1 MSDPVAPNRQPIA
14 VVGVS
19 ALFAGSTDA
28 TGFWHDILAGSDLI
42 REVPDSH
49 WLVDDF
55 YDPDPAAED
64 KTYARRGSFLD
75 PIDFDALGW
84 GVPPATIPATD
95 TSQLLALMVARQV
108 LQDAARGQFETMDRS
123 RISVILGF
131 AGATEMVSTMAGRV
145 QRPIWVKGLRE
156 AGLPEDQ
163 VQEAC
168 DRIAANYLPWQEAT
182 FPGLLGNV
190 VAGRIANRLDLGGTN
205 CVTDAA
211 CASSLSA
218 LSMAVSE
225 LQLGNSDLAI
235 TGGVDTMNDIVM
247 FMCFSKTPALSPTGD
262 CRPFSDQADG
272 TLLGEGLAMIALKRL
287 DDAERDG
294 DRIYAVI
301 RGVGASSDGR
311 SKSVYAPVS
320 AGQSQAL
327 RRTYELAGYGPE
339 TVELM
344 EAHGTGT
351 KAGDAAEFEGLRQVF
366 DESGRPDRQWCA
378 LGSVKSQIGHTKAA
392 AGAAG
397 LFKSVMA
404 LHHKVFP
411 PTIKVT
417 APNPNLRLPETPF
430 YLSTELR
437 PWIRDSR
444 HPRRASVS
452 SFGFGGSN
460 FHVTLEE
467 YTGQAPRPERLPTIG
482 RELVLLSGP
491 TAGAVA
497 QQARELA
504 ASQDGID
511 TVAQHTQRA
520 FDPVAQARLAVVT
533 SSPADLTGKLLAA
546 ASRIESMADGAPE
559 PFALP
564 DGSAF
569 GFGGHEGKVAFLFP
583 GQGSQYLGMGA
594 GLAMSLDIARG
605 PWDRAADVELEPGT
619 SLQEVVF
626 PRPVFGAEAERSL
639 AQRLTETQWAQ
650 PAIGCASLAQLAL
663 LRSLG
668 VEPDMVG
675 GHSFGEVTALF
686 AADVLSEAD
695 FLRVARRRGELMQAA
710 AVVPGAMTAIP
721 MPADQVAVLLSAAGS
736 PVVVANHNG
745 PADVVVS
752 GPTDAIE
759 ELESAL
765 AFTGIKTRRLPVST
779 AFHSRVV
786 SDSCAPF
793 AEFLDGVDF
802 ASPRMPV
809 YSNATAGTHDAAPDA
824 IRAAVAGQIASPVR
838 FVEMVRAMY
847 AAGARTFVEVGPAS
861 VLTGLVERILADE
874 PHLAVSLDRK
884 TRDDIDSLLL
894 TLARLAA
901 AGVPLRADELFVEY
915 RRPAQNSAAE
925 VAAKLAVPIHGSNYG
940 KLYPPPGGSQALP
953 GPNPA
958 PRAPTVAAPPPVQ
971 PAPAAAPPPV
981 QPAPAAAPPP
991 VQPAPAAAPSAWVQA
1006 FQESQR
1012 QTAEAHAVYQRAMA
1026 ESYAAFLQTA
1036 EASFLGLTALA
1047 GRQDTGTAVTRA
1059 EMPTAPTT
1067 PAPVAVPVVSAPV
1080 AVPVVS
1086 APAPV
1091 VVSAPVAVPVVS
1103 APAPVVVSAPVA
1115 VPVVVPAPAP
1125 AAAEAVAPVD
1135 LQTLMMAIVS
1145 DKTGYPADMLETN
1158 MDLEGDLGIDS
1169 IKRVEILAALKNEVP
1184 TLPPV
1189 DTGTMASLHT
1199 PGAIVDYL
1207 QNLLPGSAPAD
1218 AAPAGATRAAATPAP
1233 VAPPVTAPLGRYR
1246 LECIDAP
1253 PTGMAQL
1260 GLFQHE
1266 VHITGGG
1273 ELDEGLAAELRARGV
1288 DARASANL
1296 PDDAVACIYLGGLR
1310 EVADDD
1316 AAVAVN
1322 REAFA
1327 LARQLAVRLET
1338 GRGVFVTVQDTGG
1351 TFGLGPFEG
1360 RRGWLA
1366 GLPALVKT
1374 AGHEWPLASL
1384 KSIDLERGGRD
1395 TRTLATALADELLQ
1409 GGGEIE
1415 VGLTAQGGRS
1425 TLRSVNEPVELG
1437 QNVIQAGE
1445 VVVVSAGAR
1454 GVTAACVQEL
1464 ATDCRARFLLLG
1476 RTVLSEEPDC
1486 CAAIDD
1492 EAGLKKALLDEARA
1506 AGKSPRPAE
1515 LGARVQ
1521 EVLANREIRRTMATI
1536 ERAGAQV
1543 RYAAVDVCDRD
1554 ALNRTLGRIR
1564 SEWGPITGLVHAA
1577 GVLADRKISEKTDE
1591 QFNSV
1596 FDTKVAGLRALLAA
1610 TADDPLKLL
1619 CVFSSI
1625 SARCGNSAQADYAMA
1640 NEVLAKVAESEHR
1653 RRPDLLVK
1661 SVGWGP
1667 WEGGMV
1673 TPQLKQR
1680 FEELGVPMIP
1690 VTDGARMFADEMRS
1704 AQTDQ
1709 VQLVLGGEPRPE
1721 SQLVDGS
1728 ATKVHELELRV
1739 RRETHAYLEGHAIGG
1754 TPVVPVVLAAEWF
1767 SRGARCFRP
1776 GLSLVALHDLN
1787 VLKGI
1792 RLNSFDNGGD
1802 RFVIRGIHLPNS
1814 NGSMLLELRGPGD
1827 TLHYSARA
1835 ELAAEDRAPENGL
1848 PDLPL
1853 DVWFGEP
1860 LYGDLL
1866 FHRGAFEVIEEMH
1879 GISDHGV
1886 SAQVRGVERAGW
1898 PGEPWQMDV
1907 AALDGGLQLAVLYG
1921 RRMLHHA
1928 NLPTSI
1934 QELRL
1939 YGTLPGTGL
1948 IRASAYRRKVS
1959 DAAVTTDIV
1968 LTDDNGQRLAELRG
1982 VQNHALPR

>member
-1 MSDPVAPNRQPIA
+1 MSDQLPPNRQPIA

-19 ALFAGSTDA
+19 ALFPGSTDA

-42 REVPDSH
+42 RDVPESH

-55 YDPDPAAED
+55 HDPDPAADD

-95 TSQLLALMVARQV
+95 TAQLLALVVAQQV

-131 AGATEMVSTMAGRV
+131 AGATELISTMAGRM

-163 VQEAC
+163 VQDAC
-168 DRIAANYLPWQEAT
+168 DRITANYVPWQEAT

-190 VAGRIANRLDLGGTN
+190 VAGRIANRLNLGGTN

-272 TLLGEGLAMIALKRL
+272 TMLGEGLAMIALKRL

-327 RRTYELAGYGPE
+327 RRAYELAGYGPE

-397 LFKSVMA
+397 LFKSIMA
-404 LHHKVFP
+404 LHHKVLP

-430 YLSTELR
+430 YLSTKLR
-437 PWIRDSR
+437 PWIRDSG

-467 YTGQAPRPERLPTIG
+467 YTGAAPRPERLQTIG

-491 TAGAVA
+491 GAAAVA
-497 QQARELA
+497 AQARELA
-504 ASQDGID
+504 ESKD
-511 TVAQHTQRA
+511 TLGNVARQTLRD
-520 FDPVAQARLAVVT
+520 FDTSAQARLAVVA
-533 SSPADLTGKLLAA
+533 SGPADLADKLLVA
-546 ASRIESMADGAPE
+546 ASRIEAMVVGAADS
-559 PFALP
+559 FVLP

-569 GFGGHEGKVAFLFP
+569 GVGHQDGKVAFLFP
-583 GQGSQYLGMGA
+583 GQGSHYLGMGA
-594 GLAMSLDIARG
+594 GLAMGFDAARG

-626 PRPVFGAEAERSL
+626 PRPVFGADPERSL
-639 AQRLTETQWAQ
+639 AERLTTTQWAQ

-663 LRSLG
+663 LRGIG
-668 VEPDMVG
+668 VRADMVG

-686 AADVLSEAD
+686 AADVLNEAD
-695 FLRVARRRGELMQAA
+695 LLRVARRRGELMHSAA
-710 AVVPGAMTAIP
+710 AVPGAMTAIP
-721 MPADQVAVLLSAAGS
+721 LPVEQVADLLSAAAL

-759 ELESAL
+759 ELENKL
-765 AFTGIKTRRLPVST
+765 ATTGVTARRLPVAT
-779 AFHSRVV
+779 AFHSGVV
-786 SDSCAPF
+786 SGSCAPF
-793 AEFLDGVDF
+793 AEFLDGVHF
-802 ASPRMPV
+802 APPRVPV
-809 YSNATAGTHDAAPDA
+809 YSNATAAAHDDAPDA
-824 IRAAVAGQIASPVR
+824 IRAALAGQIASPVR
-838 FVEMVRAMY
+838 FVEMVHAMY
-847 AAGARTFVEVGPAS
+847 EAGARTFVEVGPAS

-884 TRDDIDSLLL
+884 AKDDVDSLLRA
-894 TLARLAA
+894 LARLAA
-901 AGVPLRADELFVEY
+901 AGVPFQAGELFAEY
-915 RRPAQNSAAE
+915 RRSAEDSTAPA
-925 VAAKLAVPIHGSNYG
+925 VAKLAVPIQGSNYG

-953 GPNPA
+953 GPNPVRAAVHADPVQNGHGPPVTA
-958 PRAPTVAAPPPVQ
+958 PQAPLPPVQ
-971 PAPAAAPPPV
+971 SAQPPTPTTGPEVAPV
-981 QPAPAAAPPP
+981 GG
-991 VQPAPAAAPSAWVQA
+991 PSAWVQA

-1012 QTAEAHAVYQRAMA
+1012 QTAEAHAVYQRASA

-1036 EASFLGLTALA
+1036 EGGFLGLTALA
-1047 GRQDTGTAVTRA
+1047 GGQVTGIPAAQPVFAAMDPGPAVRVEVSTAV
-1059 EMPTAPTT
+1059 PT
-1067 PAPVAVPVVSAPV
+1067 PAPPVAPTEPTPAAPV
-1080 AVPVVS
+1080 ALTVVVAPQITAA
-1086 APAPV
+1086 APAL
-1091 VVSAPVAVPVVS
+1091 
-1103 APAPVVVSAPVA
+1103 
-1115 VPVVVPAPAP
+1115 
-1125 AAAEAVAPVD
+1125 D
-1135 LQTLMMAIVS
+1135 LQALMMAVVAE
-1145 DKTGYPADMLETN
+1145 KTGYPADMLEAD

-1169 IKRVEILAALKNEVP
+1169 IKRVEILAALQDKAPE
-1184 TLPPV
+1184 LPPV

-1199 PGAIVDYL
+1199 PGAIVEYL
-1207 QNLLPGSAPAD
+1207 QNLLADPGRTSEHLEPS
-1218 AAPAGATRAAATPAP
+1218 TPESEPPTQAP
-1233 VAPPVTAPLGRYR
+1233 VAVALGRYR
-1246 LECIDAP
+1246 LELMDV
-1253 PTGMAQL
+1253 PTTGLAQL
-1260 GLFQHE
+1260 GLLQDE
-1266 VHITGGG
+1266 VHVIGGGG
-1273 ELDEGLAAELRARGV
+1273 ELDEALVAELRARGV
-1288 DARASANL
+1288 DARATANL
-1296 PDDAVACIYLGGLR
+1296 PDGAVACIYLGGLR
-1310 EVADDD
+1310 DIRDDD

-1327 LARQLAVRLET
+1327 LARRLAGRLET

-1351 TFGLGPFEG
+1351 AFGMGPLDAH
-1360 RRGWLA
+1360 RAWLA

-1374 AGHEWPLASL
+1374 SRHEWPLASL
-1384 KSIDLERGGRD
+1384 KSIDLQRGGRD
-1395 TRTLATALADELLQ
+1395 ARALATALADELLQ

-1415 VGLTAQGGRS
+1415 VALTTRGERF
-1425 TLRSVNEPVELG
+1425 TLRSVNEPVALG
-1437 QNVIQAGE
+1437 QPVIHAGE
-1445 VVVVSAGAR
+1445 VVLVSGGAR
-1454 GVTAACVQEL
+1454 GVTAACVQ
-1464 ATDCRARFLLLG
+1464 AWAADCRARFVLLG
-1476 RTVLSEEPDC
+1476 RTALTEEPNC
-1486 CAAIDD
+1486 CGFIDD

-1506 AGKSPRPAE
+1506 AEQAPRPAE

-1521 EVLANREIRRTMATI
+1521 EVLANREIRRALTAV

-1543 RYAAVDVCDRD
+1543 RYEAVDVCD
-1554 ALNRTLGRIR
+1554 AQELGRTLDRVR
-1564 SEWGPITGLVHAA
+1564 TEWGPIAGVVHAA
-1577 GVLADRKISEKTDE
+1577 GVLADKKISEKTDE
-1591 QFNSV
+1591 QFDRV
-1596 FDTKVAGLRALLAA
+1596 FDTKVAGLRSLLAA

-1625 SARCGNSAQADYAMA
+1625 SARCGNTGQADYAMA

-1653 RRPDLLVK
+1653 RRPAMLVK
-1661 SVGWGP
+1661 SMAWGP

-1673 TPQLKQR
+1673 TPQLKRR
-1680 FEELGVPMIP
+1680 FAELGVPMIP
-1690 VTDGARMFADEMRS
+1690 VAQGARMFADEMCS
-1704 AQTDQ
+1704 AQRDQ
-1709 VQLVLGGEPRPE
+1709 VELVLGGEPRSE
-1721 SQLVDGS
+1721 SLLADGEE
-1728 ATKVHELELRV
+1728 AKVHELELRV

-1754 TPVVPVVLAAEWF
+1754 TPVVPVVLAAEWL

-1776 GLSLVALHDLN
+1776 GLSLVALHDLK

-1802 RFVIRGIHLPNS
+1802 RFVIQGRQLQDS
-1814 NGSMLLELRGPGD
+1814 NGWMLLLELRGPGG

-1835 ELAAEDRAPENGL
+1835 EMAAQDRAPKNGL

-1853 DVWFGEP
+1853 DVWVGEP
-1860 LYGDLL
+1860 LYRDLL

-1886 SAQVRGVERAGW
+1886 SAQVRGVKRAGW
-1898 PGEPWQMDV
+1898 PGEPWQTDV
-1907 AALDGGLQLAVLYG
+1907 AALDGALQLAVLYG

-1934 QELRL
+1934 EELRS
-1939 YGTLPGTGL
+1939 YGTLPSTGR
-1948 IRASAYRRKVS
+1948 IRASAYRRTVS
-1959 DAAVTTDIV
+1959 NAAVTTDIV
-1968 LTDDNGQRLAELRG
+1968 LTDEQGQRLAELRG